1 MDIKKVLL
9 SGICK
14 YYRRGMYDKFLWC
27 VIEMLLFKY
36 HEKGMCLVTNVLNR
50 MRILIME
57 ELLFSNKIEEIVEAI
72 RLIESVDKK
81 NMTIEEIMR
90 IVYSFCEV
98 VKNKDRSRT
107 ISYFRNWFRH
117 EGECG
122 FEKAFELDENIVC
135 DKINKFKKPGD
146 PKILLELGEML
157 LLVLETETD
166 SYERARKTMRLYREF
181 GKITEK
187 CGRRYRRAKGIY
199 LFWEIIDTYMKSKG
213 DEVINKWNIIF
224 EFGLS
229 QYFREKMA
237 ERDAFGVWMIL
248 YCVYV
253 DELKWNGDIRER
265 SELLCDMDEIFNYIK
280 LRESKEVSI
289 DEDFVIKDW
298 HVNRAYDVGRFAIV
312 GAFVKDE
319 KNEVIDSEL
328 YNKMKEFYI
337 KKKVEQGN
345 AEKKKNK

>member
-1 MDIKKVLL
+1 MDNQLEIINLLNKRKVNLITVYSVFNNKSYNGYKKKVLL

-27 VIEMLLFKY
+27 VTEMLLFKY
-36 HEKGMCLVTNVLNR
+36 HKKGICLVTNVLNR

-72 RLIESVDKK
+72 RLIDSVDKK

-107 ISYFRNWFRH
+107 ISYFKNWFRY

-122 FEKAFELDENIVC
+122 FEKAFELDDTIVC

-253 DELKWNGDIRER
+253 DELKWNGNIRKR

-280 LRESKEVSI
+280 LRESTEVSI

-298 HVNRAYDVGRFAIV
+298 HV
-312 GAFVKDE
+312 
-319 KNEVIDSEL
+319 
-328 YNKMKEFYI
+328 
-337 KKKVEQGN
+337 VEHMMWVDLLL
-345 AEKKKNK
+345 